1 MRKDSEV
8 WASSSAALDPASTWS
23 HDDTACHKYSVQADA
38 VRGCLQSH
46 LYWPLGELTSE
57 IEWIIETDQSYKTP
71 CDFLIRK
78 HFWRGQ
84 TQGRGSFCMSLL
96 PELQRWEISIFL
108 MTACGQ
114 LLNTR
119 GQGGRTPPSLHR
131 LFFCSH
137 FSPPLLKLWC
147 FSGMEECNEMMPKEM
162 IHFLSPLITRE
173 VITVNDKWCSS
184 IAKRQISAGAITVR
198 WIDVLFTPPDGEA
211 MGANDLYK
219 EENPEYHKKSLS
231 LALHWGITLCIKA
244 WTRL

>member
-1 MRKDSEV
+1 MEPWWHCLSQVFCPSRCCKRLFAEPPVLAIGRTNIWNWVNYWDRSV
-8 WASSSAALDPASTWS
+8 LQ
-23 HDDTACHKYSVQADA
+23 DTLWFSNQETFLGRADA
-38 VRGCLQSH
+38 RKRQL
-46 LYWPLGELTSE
+46 LYESAPWTTKMG
-57 IEWIIETDQSYKTP
+57 DFNFSY
-71 CDFLIRK
+71 D
-78 HFWRGQ
+78 
-84 TQGRGSFCMSLL
+84 SL
-96 PELQRWEISIFL
+96 
-108 MTACGQ
+108 CGQ
-114 LLNTR
+114 LLNTH

-162 IHFLSPLITRE
+162 IHFLSPLIARE
-173 VITVNDKWCSS
+173 VITVNEKWCSS